1 MTTLDPHNVAAW
13 TEQPYE
19 ELHALSHSEISD
31 VQQEALRVR
40 FESLCPQ
47 LAALDKLATQQ
58 GVSRVEELDDVL
70 PVLFDHRV
78 YKSYPLSLI
87 EKRQFARLSAWLNRL
102 TTHNLISIP
111 LDGVDSVDEWLT
123 RLDEHGMIIGHSTGT
138 TGKLSFIPRSRTEW
152 AAWRTDHFESLRL
165 AMGLDMRTEKIH
177 NFAAGYRYGHQMMAK
192 QGMLFGAETAGG
204 EACRHMLYDYRL
216 SSDLLSLAGR
226 MHAAEERGELDQLQI
241 DPRLLEERKQLI
253 EAARHREEDLQ
264 HWFEKLVVEFRGQ
277 KVLVGGTS
285 ADMVR
290 LALKGKE
297 VGLRVE
303 FAPGS
308 VLAIGGGFKG
318 FKDAPANWK
327 EVLHE
332 FFGIQKMASFY
343 GMSEM
348 IAANPICDAGFF
360 HVAPYTIPILL
371 NEDAERLPAAGTQ
384 TGRMAFYDLLAE
396 TYWGGFIS
404 GDRVTITFDDD
415 CTCGLRSPRV
425 HSDITRFADLAG
437 GDDKI
442 TCAGT
447 AKAYN
452 DFMDY
457 VGGA

>member
-13 TEQPYE
+13 TEEPYE
-19 ELHALSHSEISD
+19 ELLNLSAEEVAD
-31 VQQEALRVR
+31 VQREALTDR
-40 FESLCPQ
+40 FESLRPQ
-47 LAALDKLATQQ
+47 VEALDKLATQQ
-58 GVSRVEELDDVL
+58 EVDRVEGVDDVL

-102 TTHNLISIP
+102 TTHDLKSIP
-111 LDGVDSVDEWLT
+111 LDGVDSVDDWLT

-138 TGKLSFIPRSRTEW
+138 TGKLSFIPRSRSEW
-152 AAWRTDHFESLRL
+152 PAWRTDHFESLRF
-165 AMGLDMRTEKIH
+165 GTGIDMRTEKIH

-192 QGMLFGAETAGG
+192 QGMIFGAESAGG

-253 EAARHREEDLQ
+253 EAASHREEDLQ
-264 HWFEKLVVEFRGQ
+264 HWFEKLAVEFRGQ

-297 VGLRVE
+297 VGLQVQ

-308 VLAIGGGFKG
+308 VLAVGGGFKG

-327 EVLHE
+327 EVLQE
-332 FFGIQKMASFY
+332 FFGISKMASWY

-348 IAANPICDAGFF
+348 IAANPVCDAGFF
-360 HVAPYTIPILL
+360 HIPPYTIPIVL
-371 NEDAERLPAAGTQ
+371 NEDAQRLPAAGTQ

-396 TYWGGFIS
+396 SYWGGFIS
-404 GDRVTITFDDD
+404 GDRVTITFDGE
-415 CTCGLRSPRV
+415 CACGFRSPRV
-425 HSDITRFADLAG
+425 HPEITRFADLAG